1 MISTTSTRLSCYLEL
16 YTNPM
21 SERSPHIL
29 IVDDEPA
36 NLILLEEL
44 LRSEGYEIVLAAS
57 GIEALE
63 LAKGTPPDLILLDVM
78 MPDMD
83 GFEVCDSLRKDDQL
97 KVTPVIFLTALKD
110 DQSRIKGLELMGD
123 DYITKPFNSRLLLA
137 KVSSTLQL
145 NQMRTQTLQADSQ
158 PLRDSNGNGS
168 VGLGVEEDASEKLRL
183 FVPEQFLERIA
194 PQGVDSIKLGNFT
207 EEELT
212 VLFCDIRGFTA
223 IAESQ
228 TAGETYEWLNVFFN
242 QMSACIDSSYGFI
255 DKYLGDAIMAVF
267 DRKQFHH
274 QDALNAAIIMQKSLE
289 TFNEERHKFKIKE
302 PLKIGIGIHTGT
314 GMIGT
319 LGSESRMD
327 STVIGDVV
335 NTASR
340 LEGLTKTYGCKVV
353 VSQETVFYEEQSLDK
368 TALTDARSFYYRWL
382 DKVAPR
388 GKQKAIKIYELFGN
402 KNHLLDPH
410 KTQTLSLFENGVQAW
425 QSGEFTRAIIY
436 FRRVIE
442 QDPTD
447 SVAELYIERCQ
458 EQLKIDG

>member
-1 MISTTSTRLSCYLEL
+1 MLD
-16 YTNPM
+16 
-21 SERSPHIL
+21 RSPHIL

-44 LRSEGYEIVLAAS
+44 LRAEGYEILLATS

-63 LAKGTPPDLILLDVM
+63 VAKTTEPDLVLLDIM
-78 MPDMD
+78 MPDMN
-83 GFEVCDSLRKDDQL
+83 GFEVCDRLRKDKQL
-97 KVTPVIFLTALKD
+97 QIVPVIFLTALND
-110 DQSRIKGLELMGD
+110 DQSRLKGLELMGD

-137 KVSSTLQL
+137 KVSSILQL
-145 NQMRTQTLQADSQ
+145 HKMRTQRIKTDSQ
-158 PLRDSNGNGS
+158 VLVDPNDNGS
-168 VGLGVEEDASEKLRL
+168 VAVQIQEDASEKLRL

-212 VLFCDIRGFTA
+212 VLFCDIRGFTT

-228 TAGETYEWLNVFFN
+228 TASQTYEWLNVFFN
-242 QMSACIDSSYGFI
+242 QMSACIDSNFGFI

-267 DRKQFHH
+267 DRENFHS
-274 QDALNAAIIMQKSLE
+274 QDAMNAAVIMQKSLE
-289 TFNEERHKFKIKE
+289 KFNQERHQFKIKE
-302 PLKIGIGIHTGT
+302 PLKIGIGINTGM

-340 LEGLTKTYGCKVV
+340 LEGLTKTYGCKIL
-353 VSQETVFYEEQSLDK
+353 VSQATIFHRQQPSNSSLLEENRHQPRQISN
-368 TALTDARSFYYRWL
+368 SFYYRRL
-382 DKVAPR
+382 DQVNPR
-388 GKQKAIKIYELFGN
+388 GKQEPIKIYELFGN
-402 KNHLLDPH
+402 QIYLVDPA
-410 KTQTLSLFENGVQAW
+410 KIQTLTLFEKGVKAW
-425 QSGEFTRAIIY
+425 QLGDFTQALLY
-436 FRRVIE
+436 FKQVIE

-447 SVAELYIERCQ
+447 IVAELYIKRCQ
-458 EQLKIDG
+458 KQLKIDC

>member
-1 MISTTSTRLSCYLEL
+1 
-16 YTNPM
+16 M
-21 SERSPHIL
+21 SDHLHQIL

-44 LRSEGYEIVLAAS
+44 LKSEGYEILLAAS
-57 GIEALE
+57 GIEALQ
-63 LAKGTPPDLILLDVM
+63 LAKTTSPDLVLLDVM
-78 MPDMD
+78 MPEMD
-83 GFEVCDSLRKDDQL
+83 GFEVCDSLRKDEQL
-97 KVTPVIFLTALKD
+97 KVTPVIFLTSLD
-110 DQSRIKGLELMGD
+110 DEQSQIKGLELMGD

-137 KVSSTLQL
+137 KVSSLLQL
-145 NQMRTQTLQADSQ
+145 NQMRTQTTQVDSQ
-158 PLRDSNGNGS
+158 RISDDHNEGS
-168 VGLGVEEDASEKLRL
+168 VSVEVDEDASEKLRL

-194 PQGVDSIKLGNFT
+194 PQGVNSIKLGNFT

-212 VLFCDIRGFTA
+212 ILFCDIRGFTT

-228 TAGETYEWLNVFFN
+228 TASETYQWLNVFFN
-242 QMSACIDSSYGFI
+242 QMSLCIDSNYGFI

-267 DRKQFHH
+267 DREQFH
-274 QDALNAAIIMQKSLE
+274 QEDALNAAIIMQRSLE
-289 TFNEERHKFKIKE
+289 KFNEDRDQFQIQE
-302 PLKIGIGIHTGT
+302 PLKIGIGINTGI

-340 LEGLTKTYGCKVV
+340 LEGLTKSYGCKII
-353 VSQETVFYEEQSLDK
+353 VSEETIFYKEQSLEK
-368 TALTDARSFYYRWL
+368 TALTDAKFTDKSETNSSSFYYRWL

-402 KNHLLDPH
+402 QSHLIDSD
-410 KTQTLSLFENGVQAW
+410 KTQTLTLFENGVEAW
-425 QSGEFTRAIIY
+425 QTGELTQALLY
-436 FRRVIE
+436 FKQVIE

-447 SVAELYIERCQ
+447 IVAELYIQRCQ
-458 EQLKIDG
+458 EQLKVDG

>member
-1 MISTTSTRLSCYLEL
+1 
-16 YTNPM
+16 M

-44 LRSEGYEIVLAAS
+44 LGSQGYQICLAAS

-63 LAKGTPPDLILLDVM
+63 LAKHTEPDLVLLDVM
-78 MPDMD
+78 MPEMD
-83 GFEVCDSLRKDDQL
+83 GFEVCDRLRNDDQL
-97 KVTPVIFLTALKD
+97 KIIPVIFLTALND

-145 NQMRTQTLQADSQ
+145 HKMRTQRFEADSQ
-158 PLRDSNGNGS
+158 ALSEDNNGS
-168 VGLGVEEDASEKLRL
+168 VAIQIEEDASDKLRL

-212 VLFCDIRGFTA
+212 VLFCDIRGFTT

-228 TAGETYEWLNVFFN
+228 TASETYKWLNVFFN
-242 QMSACIDSSYGFI
+242 QMSACIESNFGFI

-267 DRKQFHH
+267 DRENCHGK
-274 QDALNAAIIMQKSLE
+274 DALNSAVFMQKSLK
-289 TFNEERHKFKIKE
+289 TFNQQRHNFKIKE
-302 PLKIGIGIHTGT
+302 PIKIGIGINTGT

-340 LEGLTKTYGCKVV
+340 LEGLTKTYGCKIIA
-353 VSQETVFYEEQSLDK
+353 SQATIFHAHQLLNSNLLADEKLLDQLPK
-368 TALTDARSFYYRWL
+368 TRNSFYYRRL
-382 DKVAPR
+382 DQVNPR
-388 GKQKAIKIYELFGN
+388 GKQQAIKIYELFGN
-402 KNHLLDPH
+402 ENYLIDTYKIE
-410 KTQTLSLFENGVQAW
+410 TLSLFEKGVEAW
-425 QSGEFTRAIIY
+425 QSGEFSQALLY
-436 FRRVIE
+436 FKRVIE
-442 QDPTD
+442 RDPTD
-447 SVAELYIERCQ
+447 IVAERYVERCQ
-458 EQLKIDG
+458 DQLKIHG

>member
-1 MISTTSTRLSCYLEL
+1 
-16 YTNPM
+16 M
-21 SERSPHIL
+21 SDHLHQIL

-44 LRSEGYEIVLAAS
+44 LKSEGYEILLAAS
-57 GIEALE
+57 GIEALQ
-63 LAKGTPPDLILLDVM
+63 LAKTTSPDLVLLDVM
-78 MPDMD
+78 MPEMD
-83 GFEVCDSLRKDDQL
+83 GFEVCDSLRKDEQL
-97 KVTPVIFLTALKD
+97 KVTPVIFLTSLD
-110 DQSRIKGLELMGD
+110 DEQSQIKGLELMGD

-137 KVSSTLQL
+137 KVSSLLQL
-145 NQMRTQTLQADSQ
+145 NQMRTQTTQVDSQ
-158 PLRDSNGNGS
+158 RISDDHNEGS
-168 VGLGVEEDASEKLRL
+168 VSVEVDEDASEKLRL

-194 PQGVDSIKLGNFT
+194 PQGVNSIKLGNFT

-212 VLFCDIRGFTA
+212 ILFCDIRGFTT

-228 TAGETYEWLNVFFN
+228 TASETYQWLNVFFN
-242 QMSACIDSSYGFI
+242 QMSLCIDSNYGFI

-267 DRKQFHH
+267 DREQFH
-274 QDALNAAIIMQKSLE
+274 QEDALNAAIIMQRSLE
-289 TFNEERHKFKIKE
+289 KFNEDRDQFQIQE
-302 PLKIGIGIHTGT
+302 PLKIGIGINTGI

-340 LEGLTKTYGCKVV
+340 LEGLTKSYGCKII
-353 VSQETVFYEEQSLDK
+353 VSEETIFYKEQSLEK
-368 TALTDARSFYYRWL
+368 TALTDANFTDKSETNSSSFCYRWL

-402 KNHLLDPH
+402 QSHLIDSD
-410 KTQTLSLFENGVQAW
+410 KTQTLTLFENGVEAW
-425 QSGEFTRAIIY
+425 QTGELTQALLY
-436 FRRVIE
+436 FKQVIE

-447 SVAELYIERCQ
+447 IVAELYIQRCQ
-458 EQLKIDG
+458 EQLKVDG